1 MSSDKMIQNRLF
13 EMQDLKYQVFQSR
26 LIPTIE
32 REKIIGVRVPQLRSF
47 AKELGET
54 KEAAEFMERLP
65 HDYYDEDNL
74 HACLIAQIR
83 EFDTVIEKLN
93 AFLPYIDNWAT
104 CDMLRPGI
112 FKKYLP
118 ELLEHIKMWIQSD
131 HLYTI
136 RFGLEM
142 LMLFYLEDQ
151 FKPEY
156 LELAANVDR
165 EEYYVRMMVAWFFAT
180 ALAKQYEF
188 ALPYLEAHRL
198 PMWVHNK
205 TIQKATESYRIA
217 EEQKN
222 ELKKLKIP

>member
-1 MSSDKMIQNRLF
+1 MSADKMIQNRLF
-13 EMQDLKYQVFQSR
+13 EMQDLEYQVFQSG
-26 LIPTIE
+26 LIPTVE
-32 REKIIGVRVPQLRSF
+32 RGRIIGIRVPQLRSF

-54 KEAAEFMERLP
+54 KETAEFMKRLP

-93 AFLPYIDNWAT
+93 DFLPYIDNWAT

-112 FKKYLP
+112 FKKHLP
-118 ELLEHIKMWIQSD
+118 ELLVHIKKWVRSD
-131 HLYTI
+131 HLYTV

-151 FKPEY
+151 FEPEY
-156 LELAANVDR
+156 LDLAADVNR

-188 ALPYLEAHRL
+188 ALPYLEGNRL
-198 PMWVHNK
+198 SVWVHNK
-205 TIQKATESYRIA
+205 TIQKATESYRIT

-222 ELKKLKIP
+222 YLKKLKR

>member
-1 MSSDKMIQNRLF
+1 MSADKMIQNRLF
-13 EMQDLKYQVFQSR
+13 EMQDLEYQVFQSR
-26 LIPTIE
+26 LIPTVE
-32 REKIIGVRVPQLRSF
+32 RGRIIGIRVPQLRSF

-93 AFLPYIDNWAT
+93 DFLPYIDNWAT

-112 FKKYLP
+112 FKKHLP
-118 ELLEHIKMWIQSD
+118 ELLVHIKKWVRSD
-131 HLYTI
+131 HLYTV

-151 FKPEY
+151 FEPEY
-156 LELAANVDR
+156 LDLAADVNR

-188 ALPYLEAHRL
+188 ALPYLEGNRL
-198 PMWVHNK
+198 SVWVHNK
-205 TIQKATESYRIA
+205 TIQKATESYRIT

-222 ELKKLKIP
+222 YLKKLKR